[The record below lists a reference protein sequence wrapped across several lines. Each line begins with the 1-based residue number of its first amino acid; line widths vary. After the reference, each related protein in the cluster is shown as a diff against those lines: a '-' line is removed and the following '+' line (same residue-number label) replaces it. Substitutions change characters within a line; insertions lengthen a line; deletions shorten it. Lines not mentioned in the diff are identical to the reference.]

1 MGFQWTTALLDHCS
15 VLVKK
20 VFSFFSGREVFL
32 SARDQVKVR
41 AVQQRRKVG
50 IFGLKS
56 QVGEVSQRYE
66 ILVVSAADHT

>member
-1 MGFQWTTALLDHCS
+1 MGSQWTTALLDRCN

-32 SARDQVKVR
+32 PAKDQVKVR
-41 AVQQRRKVG
+41 AVQQQVG

-66 ILVVSAADHT
+66 ILSL